1 MYRIFIVEDD
11 AVIAGA
17 MAKHLTA
24 WGYEVTAADDFQN
37 VMRQFAAASP
47 QLVLLDIAL
56 PFYNGYHW
64 CTEIRKVSKV
74 PVIFVTSMSDNMNLV
89 TAVNMGADDFIPKP
103 FDLGVLTVKVQA
115 MLRRTYEFSGGAELM
130 EHRGAILNIG
140 DGTLTVGDAK
150 VELTKNEYRILRLL
164 MENRGRIVPRETIM
178 ERLWQSDSYID
189 DNTLTVNVTRLR
201 RKLEDAGLADFIATK
216 KGAGYMIS

>member
-11 AVIAGA
+11 EVIAGA

-24 WGYEVTAADDFQN
+24 WGYAVTAADDFQN

-74 PVIFVTSMSDNMNLV
+74 PVIFVTSMADNMNLV

-201 RKLEDAGLADFIATK
+201 RKLQDAGLADFIATK